1 MSNGNSAK
9 NLITYPPVALTTS
22 WALVL
27 PDRQDRKL
35 LLLYNVGTD
44 VVHISTAPQQDAA
57 TVAPTNPTNIY
68 SIPSGG
74 SLHFPAGEAPRRL
87 WAKAAANIAT
97 LNIIDG

>member
-9 NLITYPPVALTTS
+9 NLITYPPVALTTA
-22 WALVL
+22 WVLVL
-27 PDRQDRKL
+27 PERQDRKL
-35 LLLYNVGTD
+35 VHLYNVGAD

-57 TVAPTNPTNIY
+57 TVAPTDPANVY

-87 WAKAAANIAT
+87 WAKAAASTAT
-97 LNIIDG
+97 LNVIDG